1 MSCGNPHEVD
11 CSKVLERVWLYLDGE
26 IDDGDVDE
34 IRQHLDECAP
44 CLRQYGLDQAVKAL
58 VARSCR
64 CDPAPPDLR
73 ERVRQR
79 LIDVRVEITQVEYR
93 AD

>member
-11 CSKVLERVWLYLDGE
+11 CSKVLEKVWLYLDGE
-26 IDDGDVDE
+26 IENNDVED

-58 VARSCR
+58 VARSCGR
-64 CDPAPPDLR
+64 DSAPAELR
-73 ERVRQR
+73 TKVVHR
-79 LIDVRVEITQVEYR
+79 LHQVTVEITHVEYR
-93 AD
+93 AE